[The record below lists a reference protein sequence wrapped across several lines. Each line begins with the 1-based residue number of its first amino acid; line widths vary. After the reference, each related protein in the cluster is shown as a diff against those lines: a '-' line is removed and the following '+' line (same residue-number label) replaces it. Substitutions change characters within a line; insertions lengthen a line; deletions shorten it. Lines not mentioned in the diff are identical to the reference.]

1 MTSHLNISEIC
12 DVLFEEI
19 PSDDNSITSCDDSDN
34 DDYIPPS
41 GDLKTK
47 PILFESSDDENSEIL
62 NLDDRNIY
70 LLPSPI
76 KQKKYTR
83 SSIRRKCV
91 SKTTEVRSR
100 TATHRQLFSSSENAS
115 LNNENVSLDFDFH
128 SLPSTSSDLNND
140 YQSNS
145 GSTPLRPVNIE
156 AVETEIE
163 TQPTQQ
169 DDFQFLSPTWSKKND
184 IIFNV
189 SSFSSPEGPTTLLND
204 L

>member
-1 MTSHLNISEIC
+1 MTSHLNVSDIC

-34 DDYIPPS
+34 DNDYIPPS

-47 PILFESSDDENSEIL
+47 PILFESSDDESDDENSEIL

-100 TATHRQLFSSSENAS
+100 TAN
-115 LNNENVSLDFDFH
+115 
-128 SLPSTSSDLNND
+128 TSS
-140 YQSNS
+140 
-145 GSTPLRPVNIE
+145 
-156 AVETEIE
+156 
-163 TQPTQQ
+163 
-169 DDFQFLSPTWSKKND
+169 
-184 IIFNV
+184 IIFR
-189 SSFSSPEGPTTLLND
+189 F
-204 L
+204 